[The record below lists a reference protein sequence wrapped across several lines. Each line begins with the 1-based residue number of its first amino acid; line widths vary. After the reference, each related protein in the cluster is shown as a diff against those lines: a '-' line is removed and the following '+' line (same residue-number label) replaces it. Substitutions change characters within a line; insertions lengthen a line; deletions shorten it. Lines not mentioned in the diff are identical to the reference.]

1 MPSSTRTSY
10 AHSRESAGQSAKT
23 LPMRDVL
30 HLVPD
35 GATTP
40 LVSLDHEEL
49 VIRRGRRS
57 GLYTIVAVHSTTLG
71 PALGGCR
78 MWRYQSS
85 ADGARDA
92 LRLSRA
98 MTFKAA
104 AAGVPLGGG
113 KGVIA
118 TDPGK
123 PPAGKRRRAALLD
136 FADAVN
142 TLDGRYV
149 TAEDVG
155 TSARDMA
162 VLAEGTEHVT
172 GLARSKGGSGDPSPF
187 TAQGVEAAMRACCA
201 RRFGSPDLAGR
212 TVAVVGTGRV
222 GSRLARRL
230 TRAGAKLVVSDIDE
244 SKRALA
250 KSLGARW
257 EAPTTALLADVD
269 VVAPCALGG
278 AIDQV
283 VAERLRCEVVCGSA
297 NNQLAHDGLAED
309 LAAHG
314 VLFAPD
320 FIASAGGLI
329 NIAVELEGYDAT
341 RARRRVAG
349 IEESMLE
356 VLDRAEADHTTP
368 LEAAYAIARGRLA
381 AATVGT

>member
-1 MPSSTRTSY
+1 MPEGDVT
-10 AHSRESAGQSAKT
+10 ALAG
-23 LPMRDVL
+23 
-30 HLVPD
+30 
-35 GATTP
+35 
-40 LVSLDHEEL
+40 LDHEEL

-57 GLYTIVAVHSTTLG
+57 GLYTIVAVHSTARG

-85 ADGARDA
+85 AGAARDA

-118 TDPGK
+118 TEPGK
-123 PPAGKRRRAALLD
+123 PPTGKRRRAALLD

-142 TLDGRYV
+142 TLEGRYV

-162 VLAEGTEHVT
+162 VLAEGTAHVT

-187 TAQGVEAAMRACCA
+187 TAQGVEAAMRACCE
-201 RRFGSPDLAGR
+201 RRFGTRDLKGR

-230 TRAGAKLVVSDIDE
+230 AKAGAKLVLADIDDG
-244 SKRALA
+244 KRELA
-250 KSLGARW
+250 RSLGARW
-257 EAPTTALLADVD
+257 EAPSTALLADVD
-269 VVAPCALGG
+269 ILAPCALGG
-278 AIDQV
+278 AVDQV
-283 VAERLRCEVVCGSA
+283 VSQRLRCQVVCGSA

-309 LAAHG
+309 LHAHG
-314 VLFAPD
+314 ILFAPD

-329 NIAVELEGYDAT
+329 NIAVELEGYEPG
-341 RARRRVAG
+341 RARQRVAA
-349 IEESMLE
+349 IEQAMGE
-356 VLDRAEADHTTP
+356 VLDRAEAEQVTP
-368 LEAAYAIARGRLA
+368 LEAAYAIARTRLSGD
-381 AATVGT
+381 TVGA

>member
-1 MPSSTRTSY
+1 
-10 AHSRESAGQSAKT
+10 
-23 LPMRDVL
+23 
-30 HLVPD
+30 VPD

-57 GLYTIVAVHSTTLG
+57 GLYSIVAVHSTTLG

-85 ADGARDA
+85 ADAARDA

-104 AAGVPLGGG
+104 AAGVPLGGD

-118 TDPGK
+118 TAPGVRL
-123 PPAGKRRRAALLD
+123 AGKRRRAALRD

-162 VLAEGTEHVT
+162 VLAEATDHVT

-187 TAQGVEAAMRACCA
+187 TAQGVEAAMRACCE
-201 RRFGSPDLAGR
+201 RRFGSADLDGR
-212 TVAVVGTGRV
+212 SISVVGLGRV
-222 GSRLARRL
+222 GSRLAQRL
-230 TRAGAKLVVSDIDE
+230 ARAGAKLIVSDIDE
-244 SKRALA
+244 SKRDVA
-250 KSLGARW
+250 KSIGARW
-257 EAPTTALLADVD
+257 AAPTTALLATVD

-309 LAAHG
+309 LAARG
-314 VLFAPD
+314 ILFAPD

-329 NIAVELEGYDAT
+329 NISVELEHYDAAL
-341 RARRRVAG
+341 ARRRV
-349 IEESMLE
+349 EEIGTTMGV
-356 VLDRAEADHTTP
+356 VLDRADSEGMLA
-368 LEAAYAIARGRLA
+368 LEAAYTLARERLND
-381 AATVGT
+381 ATVSS

>member
-1 MPSSTRTSY
+1 M
-10 AHSRESAGQSAKT
+10 
-23 LPMRDVL
+23 
-30 HLVPD
+30 PD

-57 GLYTIVAVHSTTLG
+57 GLYTIVAVHSTALG

-118 TDPGK
+118 TEPGN
-123 PPAGKRRRAALLD
+123 PPKGRRRRDALLD

-162 VLAEGTEHVT
+162 VLAEGTKHVT
-172 GLARSKGGSGDPSPF
+172 GLARSRGGSGDPSPF
-187 TAQGVEAAMRACCA
+187 TAQGVEVAMRACCE
-201 RRFGSPDLAGR
+201 RRFGSRDLKGR
-212 TVAVVGTGRV
+212 SVAVVGAGRV
-222 GSRLARRL
+222 GSRLAKRL
-230 TRAGAKLVVSDIDE
+230 ARAGAKLVVSDIDE
-244 SKRALA
+244 SRRELA
-250 KSLGARW
+250 KSLGAKW
-257 EAPTTALLADVD
+257 ADPSAALQADVD
-269 VVAPCALGG
+269 IVAPCALGG

-283 VAERLRCEVVCGSA
+283 VSGRLRCEVVCGSA

-309 LAAHG
+309 LATHG
-314 VLFAPD
+314 ILFAPD

-329 NIAVELEGYDAT
+329 NISVELERYDAA

-349 IEESMLE
+349 IEETMGE
-356 VLDRAEADHTTP
+356 VLDRAEADGITP
-368 LEAAYAIARGRLA
+368 LEAAYALARVRLA
-381 AATVGT
+381 GATVGS

>member
-1 MPSSTRTSY
+1 M
-10 AHSRESAGQSAKT
+10 
-23 LPMRDVL
+23 
-30 HLVPD
+30 PD

-57 GLYTIVAVHSTTLG
+57 GLYTIVAVHSTALG

-118 TDPGK
+118 TEPGRS
-123 PPAGKRRRAALLD
+123 PSGKRRRAALLD

-155 TSARDMA
+155 TSARDMS

-187 TAQGVEAAMRACCA
+187 TAQGVEAAMRACCS
-201 RRFGSPDLAGR
+201 RRFGSPDLKGR
-212 TVAVVGTGRV
+212 TVAVVGAGRV
-222 GSRLARRL
+222 GSKLARRL
-230 TRAGAKLVVSDIDE
+230 TRAGAKLILSDIDE
-244 SKRALA
+244 SRKELA
-250 KSLGARW
+250 KAIGARW
-257 EAPTTALLADVD
+257 EAPTTAMLADVD
-269 VVAPCALGG
+269 IVAPCALGG

-283 VAERLRCEVVCGSA
+283 VSERLRCDLVCGSA

-329 NIAVELEGYDAT
+329 NIAVELEGYDPA

-349 IEESMLE
+349 IEETMGE
-356 VLDRAEADHTTP
+356 VLDRAEADGTTP
-368 LEAAYAIARGRLA
+368 LEAAYAIARVKLT
-381 AATVGT
+381 AATVGA